1 MTDTSRPPAFILPE
15 ALLSRGIALRR
26 ETDAD
31 LPFLLQVYASTRTE
45 ELKLVPWSEE
55 QKRAFLIQQFGAQR
69 HHYRTYFPE
78 TAFDVIEQHG
88 RPIGR
93 LYLHERQTR
102 VSIIDIALL
111 PDHRQGGIGTAII
124 TALQEQ
130 AAARGK
136 GLAIFVERNNPARML
151 YERLGFTVI
160 REEDVHLEMDWTPEG
175 IS

>member
-1 MTDTSRPPAFILPE
+1 MADISGPPAFILPE
-15 ALLSRGIALRR
+15 VLLSRGIALRP

-31 LPFLLQVYASTRTE
+31 LPFLLQVYAATRTE
-45 ELKLVPWSEE
+45 ELALVPWSEE
-55 QKRAFLIQQFGAQR
+55 EKRAFLIQQFGAQR
-69 HHYRTYFPE
+69 HHYYTYFPE
-78 TAFDVIEQHG
+78 TAFGVIEQEG

-111 PDHRQGGIGTAII
+111 PGNRHGGIGSAII

-151 YERLGFTVI
+151 YDRLGFTVI
-160 REEDVHLEMDWTPEG
+160 SEGDVYWEMDWAPEG
-175 IS
+175 VS